1 MIGPESL
8 ASSLQSYMRRNQL
21 TQAQAAQHLNVSQ
34 AFISRILNC
43 GWTRRT
49 AKIQRV
55 SRMLGMNTKV
65 DPRQNAELMK
75 ALSEV
80 WNGEEEDA
88 KALAKC
94 IRAIG
99 EARKK
104 PSSNVY
110 GN

>member
-104 PSSNVY
+104 PTP
-110 GN
+110 

>member
-55 SRMLGMNTKV
+55 S
-65 DPRQNAELMK
+65 MK